1 MILASKSPRRRELM
15 EEAGFDFTCCTSDFD
30 ESSVHARDPHE
41 LPHALAWH
49 KALSVSPNARPG
61 ELVIGSDTV
70 VILGERVLGKPADAD
85 EARQMLRDL
94 SGKTHE
100 VTTGVSVLCDGCEV
114 LGFSETARV
123 TFWDLDDDEID
134 AYVACG
140 EPMDKAGAY
149 GIQGKGRLLV
159 RGIEGDFYTVMG
171 LPISRLYRELRGLE
185 A

>member
-30 ESSVHARDPHE
+30 ESSVHVRDPHE

-49 KALSVSPNARPG
+49 KALSVSPSARPG
-61 ELVIGSDTV
+61 E
-70 VILGERVLGKPADAD
+70 RALGKPADAD
-85 EARQMLRDL
+85 EAHQMLRDL

-134 AYVACG
+134 TYVATG

-171 LPISRLYRELRGLE
+171 LPISRLYRELRALK

>member
-1 MILASKSPRRRELM
+1 M
-15 EEAGFDFTCCTSDFD
+15 
-30 ESSVHARDPHE
+30 
-41 LPHALAWH
+41 
-49 KALSVSPNARPG
+49 
-61 ELVIGSDTV
+61 
-70 VILGERVLGKPADAD
+70 
-85 EARQMLRDL
+85 
-94 SGKTHE
+94 
-100 VTTGVSVLCDGCEV
+100 LCDGCEV
-114 LGFSETARV
+114 LGLSETARV

-171 LPISRLYRELRGLE
+171 LPISRLYRELRALK